1 MVNLRLKFYHFFLIF
16 RFKIKYKFHQK
27 NFILLDLILYI

>member
-1 MVNLRLKFYHFFLIF
+1 MVNLRLKFYHLFLIL

-27 NFILLDLILYI
+27 NLILFDLILYI